1 MAMTRLFK
9 NILLVLLPVIVMLAV
24 YLVYDPFE
32 VIYTYRTHSLD
43 PRINYNWDY
52 NQTET
57 LIRNYAERRY
67 DSFIFGSSRALAFR
81 CSDWKQY
88 IDSGATLHFAA
99 PAESLYGIYTKFKYL
114 SAHQMPIKN
123 CILLFDTGLLAVTWN
138 GSGLLYLKHPKVSGG
153 SLTDFHL
160 TFFRAFMDHS
170 FFLGY
175 LSYKMTGSVPKVFS
189 HKFAEGQ
196 YTDPVT
202 GDKYM
207 SAWEKQLTDNS
218 DRFYESRKAI
228 FYHRDETA
236 KSYQPAVIKDVQ
248 LTYLKEIRRILAANR
263 TNYKIIISPLYDQKY
278 ISPDD
283 LVRLKE
289 VFGPENVYDY
299 SGINDITRDIHNY
312 YETSHF
318 RPHVARRI
326 MAEIYSR

>member
-1 MAMTRLFK
+1 
-9 NILLVLLPVIVMLAV
+9 
-24 YLVYDPFE
+24 
-32 VIYTYRTHSLD
+32 
-43 PRINYNWDY
+43 
-52 NQTET
+52 
-57 LIRNYAERRY
+57 
-67 DSFIFGSSRALAFR
+67 
-81 CSDWKQY
+81 
-88 IDSGATLHFAA
+88 
-99 PAESLYGIYTKFKYL
+99 
-114 SAHQMPIKN
+114 
-123 CILLFDTGLLAVTWN
+123 
-138 GSGLLYLKHPKVSGG
+138 
-153 SLTDFHL
+153 
-160 TFFRAFMDHS
+160 
-170 FFLGY
+170 
-175 LSYKMTGSVPKVFS
+175 
-189 HKFAEGQ
+189 
-196 YTDPVT
+196 
-202 GDKYM
+202 M

-248 LTYLKEIRRILAANR
+248 LTYLKEIRRILAANG

-289 VFGPENVYDY
+289 VFGPDNVYDY